1 MCEPGHLKS
10 HHPEI
15 EPWKREHLVHMV
27 IKLNTSSG
35 CFKLL
40 LGELC
45 MVFAL
50 RDQGKRKQKKKNC
63 TTSREQGRGIRGHCK
78 EPDTLLRPLL
88 RQFHL
93 LFLPLP
99 TAAIHMMTVLLT
111 LASAWPLVAGAW
123 QSCQSWAFCWQLIGR
138 PEKGELLQLSER
150 LASWARLRWKWQS
163 GGLRKDRQAALE
175 QAYVN
180 QPDRAVP

>member
-1 MCEPGHLKS
+1 MWTWTLEVSSSRNRTMKARAFSS
-10 HHPEI
+10 HGNKTKYLF
-15 EPWKREHLVHMV
+15 WL
-27 IKLNTSSG
+27 LQTSVRRIVYGVCTAGSG
-35 CFKLL
+35 EEKA
-40 LGELC
+40 E
-45 MVFAL
+45 
-50 RDQGKRKQKKKNC
+50 KKNC
-63 TTSREQGRGIRGHCK
+63 TTSREQGWGIRGHCK

-111 LASAWPLVAGAW
+111 LASAWPVVAGAW